1 MTKSESK
8 ILSRVVIL
16 GMSFL
21 LQEIQNGNLKIK
33 FEKGY
38 CSINYS
44 NKIKISS
51 PFEYIALPQ

>member
-21 LQEIQNGNLKIK
+21 SREIQNGNLKIK

-38 CSINYS
+38 CSVNYS
-44 NKIKISS
+44 NKIRIPS
-51 PFEYIALPQ
+51 PFEHVALPQ